1 MSDPTAPVW
10 LDPDGESLIHD
21 MTEALAARDG
31 ATVRRLLPVM
41 AERMAVLSVEVAL
54 LEDAADD

>member
-10 LDPDGESLIHD
+10 LDPDGEALVHD
-21 MTEALAARDG
+21 MTEALAARDA

-54 LEDAADD
+54 LEDAAE